1 MILTKITLHNFGI
14 YAGRHE
20 IDISPKPNKPVILF
34 GALNGSGKTTLLE
47 GIQFALFGKYA
58 KFLGKTKS
66 AYLDFLINSVN
77 RKNHETSSSVAVAFV
92 TNRGGE
98 TSQYEIVR
106 TWSISSSSTNAE
118 AIQVFK
124 NTELDNELSE
134 RWTELSENF
143 FPSQLSDLF
152 FFDGERI
159 ESLAQPARCSELI
172 RTGLNSLLGLDLVT
186 DLSKTLLTLERRL
199 KTEEASPDNRDRLI
213 RLDEKRVVITEQLR
227 VIEAE
232 LRDAN
237 LALASFYAELNSL
250 KTELKLKGG
259 DRYLKRDELSQRQSM
274 LVTDVLSKRGELIE
288 IASTNLPLSLLSNL
302 LNKLEKLSLTSL
314 SIEQKE
320 AVQEALSAFSQNVIT
335 EITTRKAFDK
345 VQLRLMTQI
354 HETFLQIDTQKNTR
368 PNIAISRDSLSR
380 IRSEAVTLKGSAL
393 KCVLELASLEAEQ
406 DRVHRQLLAVPDSS
420 KLQPLFLQIRSV
432 EEKIHKLE
440 SSIISLSDQSH
451 RLTKDKD
458 ASDVQ
463 YNLISTENLKN
474 KAQGLLIEKMK
485 FQLVRGRETL
495 AKFEDAIRIKHLATL
510 EKLILEGF
518 QKLLRKKSFIHS
530 ISIDPNSFF
539 LTIKVIGEGDVLSSK
554 LSAGERQLL
563 AVAVLW
569 ALAKASG
576 RKLPTVIDT
585 PLGRLDSKH
594 RTEFVQN
601 YFPNAGEQVILLS
614 TDEEI
619 VGTYYRSI
627 KKHTAHEY
635 IIEYDE
641 ALQSSRISKGYF
653 EDSKEMA

>member
-20 IDISPKPNKPVILF
+20 IDISPKPNKPIILF

-66 AYLDFLINSVN
+66 AYLDFLITSVN
-77 RKNHETSSSVAVAFV
+77 RRNHETSSSVAVAFM
-92 TNRGGE
+92 TQKNGE
-98 TSQYEIVR
+98 KTLYEIVR
-106 TWSISSSSTNAE
+106 TWSLSTSNNNVE
-118 AIQVFK
+118 EVQVFK
-124 NTELDNELSE
+124 NKVLDNELSE

-186 DLSKTLLTLERRL
+186 DLGKTLLTLERRI
-199 KTEEASPDNRDRLI
+199 KTEGVKPDIRDQLI
-213 RLDEKRVVITEQLR
+213 RLDEKKLVISEQLR
-227 VIEAE
+227 VIETE
-232 LRDAN
+232 LYEAN
-237 LALASFYAELNSL
+237 LTLASFYLELDNL

-259 DRYLKRDELSQRQSM
+259 DLYLKRDELSQKQSM
-274 LVTDVLSKRGELIE
+274 LIAEASFKRNELIAF
-288 IASTNLPLSLLSNL
+288 ASTNLPLTLLAQL
-302 LNKLEKLSLTSL
+302 LTQLEKLSLTSL

-320 AVQEALSAFSQNVIT
+320 AVEEALSAFSQKVIT
-335 EITTRKAFDK
+335 EISTRKVLDES
-345 VQLRLMTQI
+345 QLGLLSHI
-354 HETFLQIDTQKNTR
+354 HKTFLDIDSEKSTR
-368 PNIAISRDSLSR
+368 PNIMISRDSLTR
-380 IRSEAVTLKGSAL
+380 IRSEGASLKGSAL
-393 KCVLELASLEAEQ
+393 KCVLELASLETEQ

-420 KLQPLFLQIRSV
+420 KLQPLFLQIKTV
-432 EEKIHKLE
+432 EDKIQALE
-440 SSIISLSDQSH
+440 SSISSLTDQAH
-451 RLTKDKD
+451 RLAKDKD
-458 ASDVQ
+458 SSDTQ
-463 YNLISTENLKN
+463 YNLISSENLKN
-474 KAQGLLIEKMK
+474 QAQNLLIEKMK
-485 FQLVRGRETL
+485 FQLIRGRDTL
-495 AKFEDAIRIKHLATL
+495 SKFEEVIRTKHIATL
-510 EKLILEGF
+510 ERLILEGF
-518 QKLLRKKSFIHS
+518 QQLLRKKTFIQS
-530 ISIDPNSFF
+530 ISINPISFL
-539 LTIKVIGEGDVLSSK
+539 LTIKVIGEGDIPSSK

-594 RTEFVQN
+594 RAEFINN

-619 VGTYYRSI
+619 VGSYYRSI
-627 KKHTAHEY
+627 RKHTAHQY
-635 IIEYDE
+635 LIEYDE
-641 ALQSSRISKGYF
+641 DAQSSRISKGYF
-653 EDSKEMA
+653 EDTKEIA

>member
-20 IDISPKPNKPVILF
+20 IDIKPKLNKPVILF

-98 TSQYEIVR
+98 TTQYEIVR
-106 TWSISSSSTNAE
+106 TWSISSSNTNAE

-186 DLSKTLLTLERRL
+186 DLSKTLLTLERRI
-199 KTEEASPDNRDRLI
+199 KKEAASPDNRDRLI
-213 RLDEKRVVITEQLR
+213 RLDEKRVVITEQLE

-237 LALASFYAELNSL
+237 LALASFYAELDSL

-259 DRYLKRDELSQRQSM
+259 DLYLKRDELSQRQSM

-288 IASTNLPLSLLSNL
+288 IASTNLPLSLLSSL
-302 LNKLEKLSLTSL
+302 LNKVEKLSLTSL

-335 EITTRKAFDK
+335 EITARKAFDK
-345 VQLRLMTQI
+345 LQLSLLTQI
-354 HETFLQIDTQKNTR
+354 HEIFLKIDTQKNTR
-368 PNIAISRDSLSR
+368 PNIEISRDSLSR
-380 IRSEAVTLKGSAL
+380 IRSETAMLKGSAL
-393 KCVLELASLEAEQ
+393 KCVLELASLESEQ

-440 SSIISLSDQSH
+440 SLIISLSDQSH

-463 YNLISTENLKN
+463 YNLISIENLKN
-474 KAQGLLIEKMK
+474 KAQELLIEKMK
-485 FQLVRGRETL
+485 FQLARGRETL

-518 QKLLRKKSFIHS
+518 QQLLRKKSFIHS

-539 LTIKVIGEGDVLSSK
+539 LTIKVNGEGDVPSSK

-619 VGTYYRSI
+619 VGTYYHSI
-627 KKHTAHEY
+627 KKHTAHQY
-635 IIEYDE
+635 LIEYDE

-653 EDSKEMA
+653 EDTKEIA

>member
-20 IDISPKPNKPVILF
+20 IDISPKPNKPVVLF

-77 RKNHETSSSVAVAFV
+77 RKNHETSSSVAVAFT
-92 TNRGGE
+92 TNRGSE
-98 TSQYEIVR
+98 KTHYEIVR
-106 TWSISSSSTNAE
+106 TWSISASNTNAE
-118 AIQVFK
+118 EVQVFK
-124 NTELDNELSE
+124 NSELDNELSE
-134 RWTELSENF
+134 RWAELSENF

-199 KTEEASPDNRDRLI
+199 KTEEASPDNRDKLI
-213 RLDEKRVVITEQLR
+213 RLDEKKLVVTEQLR
-227 VIEAE
+227 VIDTE

-237 LALASFYAELNSL
+237 LALASFYSELDNL

-259 DRYLKRDELSQRQSM
+259 DLYVKRDELTQKQSVLM
-274 LVTDVLSKRGELIE
+274 TDVLSKRGELIE
-288 IASTNLPLSLLSNL
+288 IASTNLPLSLLSKL
-302 LNKLEKLSLTSL
+302 LAQLEKLSLTSL

-320 AVQEALSAFSQNVIT
+320 AVQDALSAFSQNVIT
-335 EITTRKAFDK
+335 EISTRKALDES
-345 VQLRLMTQI
+345 QLELLTQI
-354 HETFLQIDTQKNTR
+354 HETFLHIDTQKSTR

-380 IRSEAVTLKGSAL
+380 IRSEGAALKGSAL

-432 EEKIHKLE
+432 EDKIQKLE
-440 SSIISLSDQSH
+440 SSIVSLSDQSH

-463 YNLISTENLKN
+463 YDSISTENLKHQ
-474 KAQGLLIEKMK
+474 AQGLLIEKMK

-495 AKFEDAIRIKHLATL
+495 AKFEGAIRTKHLVTL

-518 QKLLRKKSFIHS
+518 QQLLRKKSFIQS
-530 ISIDPNSFF
+530 ISIDPNNFL
-539 LTIKVIGEGDVLSSK
+539 LTIKVIGEGDVPSSK

-594 RTEFVQN
+594 RTEFVNN
-601 YFPNAGEQVILLS
+601 YFPNAGAQVILLS

-627 KKHTAHEY
+627 KKHTAHQY
-635 IIEYDE
+635 LIEYDE
-641 ALQSSRISKGYF
+641 AAQSSRISKGYF
-653 EDSKEMA
+653 EDTKEAA

>member
-98 TSQYEIVR
+98 TTQYEIVR

-259 DRYLKRDELSQRQSM
+259 DLYLKRDELSQRQSM

-302 LNKLEKLSLTSL
+302 LKKLEKLSLTSL

-335 EITTRKAFDK
+335 EITTRKTFDK
-345 VQLRLMTQI
+345 LQLRLMTQI

-393 KCVLELASLEAEQ
+393 KCVLELTSLEAEQ

-530 ISIDPNSFF
+530 ISIDPNSFL

-653 EDSKEMA
+653 EDTKEMA

>member
-20 IDISPKPNKPVILF
+20 IDIKPKLNKPVILF

-98 TSQYEIVR
+98 TTQYEIVR
-106 TWSISSSSTNAE
+106 TWSISSSNTNAE

-186 DLSKTLLTLERRL
+186 DLSKTLLTLERRI
-199 KTEEASPDNRDRLI
+199 KKEAASPDNRDRLI
-213 RLDEKRVVITEQLR
+213 RLDEKRVVITEQLE

-237 LALASFYAELNSL
+237 LALASFYAELDSL

-259 DRYLKRDELSQRQSM
+259 DLYLKRDELSQRQSM

-288 IASTNLPLSLLSNL
+288 IASTNLPLSLLSSL
-302 LNKLEKLSLTSL
+302 LNKVEKLSLTSL

-335 EITTRKAFDK
+335 EITARKTFDK
-345 VQLRLMTQI
+345 LQLSLLTQI
-354 HETFLQIDTQKNTR
+354 HEIFLKIDTQKNTR
-368 PNIAISRDSLSR
+368 PNIEISRDSLSR
-380 IRSEAVTLKGSAL
+380 IRAETAMLKGSAL
-393 KCVLELASLEAEQ
+393 KCVLELASLESEQ

-420 KLQPLFLQIRSV
+420 KLQPLFLQIRIV

-458 ASDVQ
+458 ASDIQ
-463 YNLISTENLKN
+463 YNLISIENLKN
-474 KAQGLLIEKMK
+474 KAQELLIEKMK
-485 FQLVRGRETL
+485 FQLARGRETL

-518 QKLLRKKSFIHS
+518 QQLLRKKSFIHS

-539 LTIKVIGEGDVLSSK
+539 LTIKVNGEGDVPSSK

-619 VGTYYRSI
+619 VGTYYHSI
-627 KKHTAHEY
+627 KKHTAHQY
-635 IIEYDE
+635 LIEYDE

-653 EDSKEMA
+653 EDTKEIA

>member
-20 IDISPKPNKPVILF
+20 IDIKPKLNKPVILF

-98 TSQYEIVR
+98 STQYEIVR
-106 TWSISSSSTNAE
+106 TWSISSSNTNAE

-186 DLSKTLLTLERRL
+186 DLSKTLLTLERRI
-199 KTEEASPDNRDRLI
+199 KKEAASPDNRDRLI
-213 RLDEKRVVITEQLR
+213 RLDEKRVVITEQLE

-237 LALASFYAELNSL
+237 LALASFYAELDSL

-259 DRYLKRDELSQRQSM
+259 DLYLKRDELSQRQSM

-288 IASTNLPLSLLSNL
+288 IASTNLPLSLLSSL
-302 LNKLEKLSLTSL
+302 LNKVEKLSLTSL

-335 EITTRKAFDK
+335 EITARKTFDK
-345 VQLRLMTQI
+345 LQLSLLTQI
-354 HETFLQIDTQKNTR
+354 HEIFLKIDTQKNTR
-368 PNIAISRDSLSR
+368 PNIEISRDSLSR
-380 IRSEAVTLKGSAL
+380 IRSEAAMLKGSAL
-393 KCVLELASLEAEQ
+393 KCALELASLESEQ
-406 DRVHRQLLAVPDSS
+406 DRVHRQILAVPDSS
-420 KLQPLFLQIRSV
+420 KLQPLFLQIRNV

-458 ASDVQ
+458 ASDIQ
-463 YNLISTENLKN
+463 YNLISIENLKN
-474 KAQGLLIEKMK
+474 KAQELLIEKMK
-485 FQLVRGRETL
+485 FQLARGRETL

-518 QKLLRKKSFIHS
+518 QQLLRKKSFIHS

-539 LTIKVIGEGDVLSSK
+539 LTIKVNGEGDVPSSK

-619 VGTYYRSI
+619 VGTYYHSI
-627 KKHTAHEY
+627 KKHTAHQY
-635 IIEYDE
+635 LIEYDE

-653 EDSKEMA
+653 EDTKEIA